1 MFKRL
6 TRRPR
11 STQPRATRVPVSL
24 ALALVPLAAHADWL
38 STLNQ
43 YGTNIRIG
51 LYTLAGTL
59 AIGSLIWSGVQWLI
73 ARAQGDRS
81 HTFMDYVQQVMV
93 IICVGASI
101 AIGTAAWQLFGTGGT
116 SSST

>member
-11 STQPRATRVPVSL
+11 STQPGATRVPVTL
-24 ALALVPLAAHADWL
+24 ALALLPLAAHADWL
-38 STLNQ
+38 QTVNQ

-51 LYTLAGTL
+51 LYTTAGIL
-59 AIGSLIWSGVQWLI
+59 AIGSLIWSGIQWMI

-81 HTFMDYVQQVMV
+81 HTFMDYVQQVLV
-93 IICVGASI
+93 IMCVGGAV
-101 AIGTAAWQLFGTGGT
+101 ALGTAAWSIFGTSTTG
-116 SSST
+116 SST

>member
-6 TRRPR
+6 KRRPR
-11 STQPRATRVPVSL
+11 SNQQRTPRAPITM

-59 AIGSLIWSGVQWLI
+59 AIGSLIWAGVLWMI
-73 ARAQGDRS
+73 ARAAGDRS
-81 HTFMDYVQQVMV
+81 QTFMDYVQQVLV
-93 IICVGASI
+93 IICVGGSI
-101 AIGTAAWQLFGTGGT
+101 GLGTAAWQLFGTGGT

>member
-11 STQPRATRVPVSL
+11 STQPRAARVPVTL
-24 ALALVPLAAHADWL
+24 ALALLPLAAHADWL
-38 STLNQ
+38 QTINQ

-51 LYTLAGTL
+51 LYTFAGTL
-59 AIGSLIWSGVQWLI
+59 AIGSLVWSGVQWLL
-73 ARAQGDRS
+73 ARAAGDRS
-81 HTFMDYVQQVMV
+81 HTFMDYVQQVLV
-93 IICVGASI
+93 IIAVGASI
-101 AIGTAAWQLFGTGGT
+101 ALGTGAWQVFGTGGT

>member
-11 STQPRATRVPVSL
+11 STQPRATRVPVTL
-24 ALALVPLAAHADWL
+24 ALALVPLAAHADWMQVV
-38 STLNQ
+38 NQ

-51 LYTLAGTL
+51 LYSFAGILAL
-59 AIGSLIWSGVQWLI
+59 VSLIWAGVLWMI
-73 ARAQGDRS
+73 ARAAGDRS
-81 HTFMDYVQQVMV
+81 HTFMDYVQQVLV
-93 IICVGASI
+93 IICVGGSI

>member
-11 STQPRATRVPVSL
+11 STQPRATRVPVTL
-24 ALALVPLAAHADWL
+24 ALALLPLAAHADWMQ
-38 STLNQ
+38 TVNQ
-43 YGTNIRIG
+43 YGTAIRIG
-51 LYTLAGTL
+51 LYTFAGTL
-59 AIGSLIWSGVQWLI
+59 AIGSLVWSGIQWMI

-81 HTFMDYVQQVMV
+81 HTFMDYLQQVLV
-93 IICVGASI
+93 IMCVGA
-101 AIGTAAWQLFGTGGT
+101 AVALGTAAWSLFGTGGT

>member
-11 STQPRATRVPVSL
+11 STQPRVTRVPVTL
-24 ALALVPLAAHADWL
+24 ALALVPLAAHADWIQVV
-38 STLNQ
+38 NQ

-51 LYTLAGTL
+51 LYTLAGIL
-59 AIGSLIWSGVQWLI
+59 AIGSLIWSGIQWMI

-81 HTFMDYVQQVMV
+81 HTFMDYVQQVLV
-93 IICVGASI
+93 IIAVGASV
-101 AIGTAAWQLFGTGGT
+101 ALGTAAWQLFGTGGT